1 MGEDVRVYK
10 TKKNISNTLITLLN
24 EKEFGRITAKDIC
37 IHAMVSKSTFYSHF
51 ADKYDLLEKLVQ
63 NYVCWFKEEIEFR
76 FALIENG
83 NVAQAINMITDKI
96 SARKKEIATLLY
108 VRVPSADLRL
118 ELESILY
125 NACYSYL
132 KEQQVEVSVPIDFV
146 AQLYTANAM
155 VSINWSLSNDKNP
168 DVVELIDNMQGYVF
182 DLILSGARECNK
194 S

>member
-155 VSINWSLSNDKNP
+155 VSINWLLSNDKNP

-182 DLILSGARECNK
+182 DLILSGGERM
-194 S
+194 

>member
-182 DLILSGARECNK
+182 DLILSGGERM
-194 S
+194 

>member
-24 EKEFGRITAKDIC
+24 EKEFGRITTKDIC

-96 SARKKEIATLLY
+96 SARKKEVATLLH
-108 VRVPSADLRL
+108 VRAPSADLRL

-182 DLILSGARECNK
+182 DLILSGGERM
-194 S
+194 

>member
-24 EKEFGRITAKDIC
+24 EKEFGRITTKDIC

-96 SARKKEIATLLY
+96 SARKK
-108 VRVPSADLRL
+108 RL
-118 ELESILY
+118 
-125 NACYSYL
+125 
-132 KEQQVEVSVPIDFV
+132 
-146 AQLYTANAM
+146 QLYSM
-155 VSINWSLSNDKNP
+155 
-168 DVVELIDNMQGYVF
+168 YVF
-182 DLILSGARECNK
+182 PQRIYV
-194 S
+194 

>member
-24 EKEFGRITAKDIC
+24 EKEFGRITTKDIC

-182 DLILSGARECNK
+182 DLILSGGERM
-194 S
+194 

>member
-24 EKEFGRITAKDIC
+24 EKEFGRITTKDIC
-37 IHAMVSKSTFYSHF
+37 IHALVSKSTFYSHF
-51 ADKYDLLEKLVQ
+51 ADKYDLLEKIVQ
-63 NYVCWFKEEIEFR
+63 YYVCWFKEEIELR
-76 FALIENG
+76 FASIENG
-83 NVAQAINMITDKI
+83 NVAQVINMITDKV
-96 SARKKEIATLLY
+96 SARKTEVATLLH
-108 VRVPSADLRL
+108 VRVPSSDLRL

-132 KEQQVEVSVPIDFV
+132 EEHHAEVSMPIDFV

-168 DVVELIDNMQGYVF
+168 DVVKLIDNMQRYVF
-182 DLILSGARECNK
+182 DLILSGGERM
-194 S
+194 

>member
-1 MGEDVRVYK
+1 MEEDVRVYK

-24 EKEFGRITAKDIC
+24 EKEFGRITTKDIC

-96 SARKKEIATLLY
+96 SARKKEVATLLH

-118 ELESILY
+118 ELEFILY

-182 DLILSGARECNK
+182 DLILSGGERM
-194 S
+194 

>member
-24 EKEFGRITAKDIC
+24 EKEFGRITTKDIC

-96 SARKKEIATLLY
+96 SARKKEVATLLH
-108 VRVPSADLRL
+108 VSVPSADLRL

-182 DLILSGARECNK
+182 DLILSGGERM
-194 S
+194 